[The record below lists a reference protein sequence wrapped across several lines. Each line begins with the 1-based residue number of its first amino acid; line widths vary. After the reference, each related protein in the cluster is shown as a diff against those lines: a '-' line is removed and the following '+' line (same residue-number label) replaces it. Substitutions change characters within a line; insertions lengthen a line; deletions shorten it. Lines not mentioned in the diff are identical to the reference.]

1 MAINDARAADDV
13 SKLAATRLWV
23 SAGLE
28 LADLD
33 AIARACG
40 NIRTVKS
47 GTKLRGQNA
56 PASEIHILLDGW
68 AARYKIMAD
77 GARFISG
84 LAVPGDICDLGAL
97 SFAKLNYGVTMI
109 SAGTIAVLPRQQFEA
124 LIGSNPAIAN
134 AFSSLARIESSIF
147 MEWAASIARR
157 PALHRVAHLLC
168 ELLLRLTAVGKIN
181 GHSYDLT
188 VSQEQMADALG
199 LTPPHVNRMFRL
211 LRSMDLIFVQNRKVR
226 IYDWLGLSDLC
237 HFQPSYLNLD
247 TIDEKFSREL
257 PQTQIRTLVNFS

>member
-1 MAINDARAADDV
+1 MPIHNGRDAGDV
-13 SKLAATRLWV
+13 SRLAATRLWI

-28 LADLD
+28 IADLD
-33 AIARACG
+33 AIASAFRD
-40 NIRTVKS
+40 IRTVKS
-47 GTKLRGQNA
+47 GIKLRAQNT

-77 GARFISG
+77 GGRFISG

-97 SFAKLNYGVTMI
+97 NFGKLNYGVTMI
-109 SAGTIAVLPRQQFEA
+109 SAGTVAVLRRQPLEA
-124 LIGSNPAIAN
+124 LFASNPAIAN

-147 MEWAASIARR
+147 MEWSASVARR
-157 PALHRVAHLLC
+157 TALHRVAHLLC
-168 ELLLRLTAVGKIN
+168 ELLLRLTATGRIN
-181 GHSYDLT
+181 GHSYDLA

-211 LRSMDLIFVQNRKVR
+211 LRSMELIFVQNRKVR

-237 HFQPSYLNLD
+237 HFQPNYLNLD
-247 TIDEKFSREL
+247 TIDEKFLPRL
-257 PQTQIRTLVNFS
+257 PQT